1 MKFRTEIEILP
12 YDRQLSYD
20 DRLLALGSCF
30 ATEIGRRMAEAKFR
44 IAVNP
49 SGVLFNP
56 LSIVRTL
63 RRYRDGRPVAK
74 EELAARRRK
83 VVPLRF
89 PRFAS
94 GRHGGRSADAH
105 RRRRRRRRPRTAR
118 SVGRPADAGY
128 GMGLRTHGYGRRSSQ
143 LPPATRRTV
152 PPSQTFGRR
161 GGLGDRIGSAGR
173 IERQTNPAHRQPRP
187 SSGRRTGGQRRK
199 QGRAA
204 ARRPRS

>member
-63 RRYRDGRPVAK
+63 RRYRDGLPVAK
-74 EELAARRRK
+74 EELQPADGRWFHYDFHGSLAGDTADEALTRIDAAVAEGARALHEASAVLLTLGTAWVYERTDTGD
-83 VVPLRF
+83 VVANCHRQPAERF
-89 PRFAS
+89 
-94 GRHGGRSADAH
+94 
-105 RRRRRRRRPRTAR
+105 RRRRL
-118 SVGRPADAGY
+118 SVEEVVSAIE
-128 GMGLRTHGYGRRSSQ
+128 SV
-143 LPPATRRTV
+143 LP
-152 PPSQTFGRR
+152 
-161 GGLGDRIGSAGR
+161 D
-173 IERQTNPAHRQPRP
+173 E
-187 SSGRRTGGQRRK
+187 SSGKRILLTVSPVRHLATDW
-199 QGRAA
+199 RAT
-204 ARRPRS
+204 P

>member
-74 EELAARRRK
+74 EELQHAD
-83 VVPLRF
+83 
-89 PRFAS
+89 
-94 GRHGGRSADAH
+94 GRWFHYDFGTEFH
-105 RRRRRRRRPRTAR
+105 RAKI
-118 SVGRPADAGY
+118 
-128 GMGLRTHGYGRRSSQ
+128 RSSAIKKEK
-143 LPPATRRTV
+143 LRV
-152 PPSQTFGRR
+152 KKSD
-161 GGLGDRIGSAGR
+161 LDRKSVV
-173 IERQTNPAHRQPRP
+173 
-187 SSGRRTGGQRRK
+187 
-199 QGRAA
+199 
-204 ARRPRS
+204 

>member
-89 PRFAS
+89 PRFA
-94 GRHGGRSADAH
+94 GR
-105 RRRRRRRRPRTAR
+105 
-118 SVGRPADAGY
+118 
-128 GMGLRTHGYGRRSSQ
+128 
-143 LPPATRRTV
+143 ATRRTK
-152 PPSQTFGRR
+152 R
-161 GGLGDRIGSAGR
+161 
-173 IERQTNPAHRQPRP
+173 
-187 SSGRRTGGQRRK
+187 
-199 QGRAA
+199 
-204 ARRPRS
+204 

>member
-30 ATEIGRRMAEAKFR
+30 ATEIGRRMAESKFR

-74 EELAARRRK
+74 EELQ
-83 VVPLRF
+83 
-89 PRFAS
+89 
-94 GRHGGRSADAH
+94 HAD
-105 RRRRRRRRPRTAR
+105 
-118 SVGRPADAGY
+118 
-128 GMGLRTHGYGRRSSQ
+128 
-143 LPPATRRTV
+143 
-152 PPSQTFGRR
+152 
-161 GGLGDRIGSAGR
+161 
-173 IERQTNPAHRQPRP
+173 
-187 SSGRRTGGQRRK
+187 
-199 QGRAA
+199 
-204 ARRPRS
+204 

>member
-74 EELAARRRK
+74 EELQHAD
-83 VVPLRF
+83 
-89 PRFAS
+89 
-94 GRHGGRSADAH
+94 GRWFHYDFHGSLAGA
-105 RRRRRRRRPRTAR
+105 TAGEVDQ
-118 SVGRPADAGY
+118 S
-128 GMGLRTHGYGRRSSQ
+128 
-143 LPPATRRTV
+143 
-152 PPSQTFGRR
+152 
-161 GGLGDRIGSAGR
+161 
-173 IERQTNPAHRQPRP
+173 
-187 SSGRRTGGQRRK
+187 
-199 QGRAA
+199 
-204 ARRPRS
+204 

>member
-63 RRYRDGRPVAK
+63 RRYRDGLPVASTPT
-74 EELAARRRK
+74 E
-83 VVPLRF
+83 
-89 PRFAS
+89 
-94 GRHGGRSADAH
+94 GGSITISTVRW
-105 RRRRRRRRPRTAR
+105 R
-118 SVGRPADAGY
+118 
-128 GMGLRTHGYGRRSSQ
+128 
-143 LPPATRRTV
+143 ATRRTK
-152 PPSQTFGRR
+152 
-161 GGLGDRIGSAGR
+161 
-173 IERQTNPAHRQPRP
+173 H
-187 SSGRRTGGQRRK
+187 
-199 QGRAA
+199 
-204 ARRPRS
+204 